1 MYNLFLRTKE
11 EESRTPEQKK
21 IVQVMAQIKSTQVV
35 MGNTKTK
42 AKKIETYAGKLREL
56 GMISAAEK
64 EDRNTERY
72 MREVDIATHGYTRIP
87 FEKLK
92 EHEQSLPEKFELRI
106 DSIHDY
112 EGSPPRTVLRKLA
125 TAKRREVF
133 NSFSIISVQ
142 EKQEEKQIPDTDPI
156 LVGQIEESRDYYFI
170 DEWGSDISIKDILGE
185 KK

>member
-1 MYNLFLRTKE
+1 MYNLFEKTDGKL
-11 EESRTPEQKK
+11 SRTPEQKK

-64 EDRNTERY
+64 EERNTELY
-72 MREVDIATHGYTRIP
+72 MREVDIATHGYRRIS
-87 FEKLK
+87 FEMLK

-112 EGSPPRTVLRKLA
+112 KGSPPRSVLRKLA

-156 LVGQIEESRDYYFI
+156 LVGQLEESRDYYYI